1 MSEIEIVSTLT
12 LSQTQKS
19 QRELWAEAF
28 ELWINSLRS
37 PRTRQT
43 YRESWKLCLAYIDKM
58 PWDITRSD
66 VVKWVD
72 EMRARGLADCTR
84 NLRLAA
90 VSSFYVYVNEEYTV
104 VENGREI
111 PLYPYNPAAGKSLRA
126 KISPYGKA
134 IYLDRDQ
141 VKALLG
147 AIDRSDT
154 LGKRNYALFLT
165 YLFTGRRNTE
175 IRLLKWG
182 DLERSGGHVWYRW
195 SGKGKKDQR
204 FEMPAPVWGA
214 IGDYL
219 AASGRV
225 NELKPESY
233 LFSSEES
240 RGATPICMREG
251 GRILIRY
258 ARLAGIDPKTMHVHV
273 LRHTAA
279 MLRKEAGLALEE
291 ISGFLAHSNLAIT
304 QIYLHNVEGQKD
316 DSWRKVEDLLGL
328 GPD

>member
-1 MSEIEIVSTLT
+1 MSEIEVVSTLA
-12 LSQTQKS
+12 LPQTQKS

-58 PWDITRSD
+58 PWDFTRSD
-66 VVKWVD
+66 IVKWVD
-72 EMRARGLADCTR
+72 DMRTRGLSDCTR

-104 VENGREI
+104 MENGREI

-147 AIDRSDT
+147 AIDRSDA

-204 FEMPAPVWGA
+204 FEMPAPVWAA
-214 IGDYL
+214 IKDYL

-225 NELKPESY
+225 DELKPETY
-233 LFSSEES
+233 LFSSEEA
-240 RGATPICMREG
+240 RGATPICMREV
-251 GRILIRY
+251 GRVLKRY
-258 ARLAGIDPKTMHVHV
+258 ARLAGLDYKGIHVHT

-279 MLRKEAGLALEE
+279 MLRKEAGDDPEK
-291 ISGFLAHSNLAIT
+291 ISGFLAHSNLSIT
-304 QIYLHNVEGQKD
+304 QIYLHTVEGHQD

-328 GPD
+328 